1 MADSQWVL
9 DTTDE
14 TFEADVFA
22 RSELGL
28 VVVDFWAEW
37 CAPCRMLAPVLEDVA
52 DAADG
57 RFMLVKANTDQ
68 NPAAAGQFQV
78 QGIPAVFAVLD
89 RQVIHGFNQALPK
102 DQVEAWLDELY
113 PIVAIFEAKK
123 LADTDPIAAEAKL
136 KESIDGKHADAAK
149 ITLADLYLSQ
159 ERYDECGE
167 LIAQLE
173 ERDFLEPEA
182 QKIKATLAIK
192 SKSIDGSNIDA
203 LREAAN
209 SDSMNFDAQF
219 QLAEA
224 LVGQEAYQEAFDI
237 CLALVE
243 QDKPN
248 YGEKSRELMVQ
259 VFQALP
265 ADSDLVS
272 DYRRKLSM
280 LLY

>member
-89 RQVIHGFNQALPK
+89 RQVMHGFNQALPK

-167 LIAQLE
+167 LIAQLA

-237 CLALVE
+237 YLALVE